1 MCLNGETCTGY
12 SLTSAIGFVLLDV
25 NHASTLPSPREQH
38 KSPRLSG
45 LVFRHITSQEDLGVR
60 TQSWV
65 WILIHFLPSG
75 IKQVLLPF
83 KVHFLACELK
93 IAVSTS
99 WKECQG
105 QNRMWVVP
113 YYPADPPRTQPLW
126 LIEVPGTQWRSFL
139 TCCFPS
145 PRLAARRHHS
155 SNRWRSGG

>member
-1 MCLNGETCTGY
+1 MCLSGETCPGY
-12 SLTSAIGFVLLDV
+12 SLTSAIGFVLLEV

-38 KSPRLSG
+38 KSPTLSG
-45 LVFRHITSQEDLGVR
+45 LVFRHRTGQEDLGVR

-93 IAVSTS
+93 IAVATS

-105 QNRMWVVP
+105 QKSHVDSSLLSCR
-113 YYPADPPRTQPLW
+113 
-126 LIEVPGTQWRSFL
+126 
-139 TCCFPS
+139 PS
-145 PRLAARRHHS
+145 PHTAAMTNRRSARHTLEIS
-155 SNRWRSGG
+155 CPDLLPPIS